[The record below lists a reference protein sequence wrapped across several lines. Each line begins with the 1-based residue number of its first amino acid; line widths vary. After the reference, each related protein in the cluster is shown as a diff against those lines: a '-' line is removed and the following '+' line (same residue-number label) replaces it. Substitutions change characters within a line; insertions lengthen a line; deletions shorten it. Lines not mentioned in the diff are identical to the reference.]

1 MRFAVGA
8 LAALA
13 LMLTGCTSASDSGV
27 SPSAVAGDISVIEV
41 GVSDTL
47 APSLK
52 WPEGTEFTKSQTEV
66 LWQGDGLSLQ
76 DGQPLL
82 LDIYVKSID
91 TGDVLKNTYD
101 GLPESTILAPEL
113 LGDSLY
119 SILLNARVGTRVL
132 SIAMPAGEFDDE
144 PAIVVV
150 IDVLSDRA
158 VGETLSLNPDLPR
171 VTTLDSGEPVVN
183 LDAETVLPKE
193 LTVSTLIQGNG
204 PQVLPG
210 SYVVAQFKTVYS
222 AEGHKGDKT
231 WKRGEI
237 RQSSWPAERRP
248 FEGQI
253 GVGRLPR
260 AWDEGLVDQTTGS
273 RVLIIAPEAWAYPG
287 EGTLIYIIDILD
299 VWNDVSGT
307 ADEVLDLPDASVSP
321 GPISP
326 APEVTP

>member
-1 MRFAVGA
+1 MRLVVGA
-8 LAALA
+8 LTALA
-13 LMLTGCTSASDSGV
+13 LMLTGCTGASDSGV

-47 APSLK
+47 APTLT
-52 WPEGTEFTKSQTEV
+52 WPEGTEFTKSQSEV
-66 LWQGDGLSLQ
+66 LWQGEGLALQ

-132 SIAMPAGEFDDE
+132 SVALPAGEFEDE
-144 PAIVVV
+144 PAIAVV

-158 VGETLSLNPDLPR
+158 VGEPLTLNPDLPR

-183 LDAETVLPKE
+183 LDEATVLPKE

-222 AEGHKGDKT
+222 AAGQKGDKT
-231 WKRGEI
+231 WDIGDV
-237 RQSSWPAERRP
+237 RQSSWPPERRP

-287 EGTLIYIIDILD
+287 EGTLIYIVDILD

-307 ADEVLDLPDASVSP
+307 ADDVLDLPDPSADPASGSP
-321 GPISP
+321 T
-326 APEVTP
+326 PEVAP

>member
-1 MRFAVGA
+1 MKFVIGA
-8 LAALA
+8 LAALT
-13 LMLTGCTSASDSGV
+13 LVLTGCTSSATSGV
-27 SPSAVAGDISVIEV
+27 SPSAIAGDISVIEV

-47 APSLK
+47 APTLT
-52 WPEGTEFTKSQTEV
+52 WPEGTEFTRSQSEV
-66 LWQGDGLSLQ
+66 LWQGEGLALE

-91 TGDVLKNTYD
+91 TGEVLKNTYD

-119 SILLNARVGTRVL
+119 AILLNARVGTRVL
-132 SIAMPAGEFDDE
+132 SVALPAGEFEDE
-144 PAIVVV
+144 PAIAVV

-158 VGETLSLNPDLPR
+158 VGEPLTLNPDLPR

-183 LDAETVLPKE
+183 LDEDVALPKE

-222 AEGHKGDKT
+222 AAGEKGGKT
-231 WKRGEI
+231 WKLGDI
-237 RQSSWPAERRP
+237 RQSSWPPERRP

-307 ADEVLDLPDASVSP
+307 ADEVLDLPDPSASP
-321 GPISP
+321 GGESP
-326 APEVTP
+326 TPEVAP

>member
-1 MRFAVGA
+1 MRYVVGA
-8 LAALA
+8 LTALA
-13 LMLTGCTSASDSGV
+13 LMLTGCTGSTDSGA
-27 SPSAVAGDISVIEV
+27 SASAVAGDISAIEV

-47 APSLK
+47 APTLT
-52 WPEGTEFTKSQTEV
+52 WPSGTEFTRSQTEV
-66 LWQGDGLSLQ
+66 LWQGEGLPLE

-91 TGDVLKNTYD
+91 TGEVLKNTYD

-132 SIAMPAGEFDDE
+132 SVAMPAGEFEDE

-158 VGETLSLNPDLPR
+158 VGETLSLNAELPR
-171 VTTLDSGEPVVN
+171 VTTLASGEPVVN
-183 LDAETVLPKE
+183 LDENTVLPKDF
-193 LTVSTLIQGNG
+193 TVSTLIQGNG

-210 SYVVAQFKTVYS
+210 SYIVAQFKTVYS
-222 AEGHKGDKT
+222 AAGNKDDKSWNMGDT
-231 WKRGEI
+231 

-307 ADEVLDLPDASVSP
+307 ADEVLDLPEATVSAVP
-321 GPISP
+321 ASP
-326 APEVTP
+326 APEVPS